1 MVEESLAY
9 SPLAEVEKEV
19 SCRVLADSLY
29 RAMKVIWVKVK
40 LAVDINTGTLFE
52 SVRFPSTME
61 VQGGVSFT
69 CLTACHKPSE
79 SISRPVC

>member
-1 MVEESLAY
+1 MWLK
-9 SPLAEVEKEV
+9 SPLHIAPLLKWKRR
-19 SCRVLADSLY
+19 SIAGSLLILY

-40 LAVDINTGTLFE
+40 MALDINTGTLFE